1 MFLKTSASSRG
12 DCGISQKRRHP
23 PVSRRVDSKAF
34 LAEADFLGRAFTAKV
49 PRDRS
54 ATFGYAALRVS
65 RPISRMTKRR

>member
-23 PVSRRVDSKAF
+23 PVSRRV
-34 LAEADFLGRAFTAKV
+34 AEADFLGRAFTAKV